1 MKKEELIAKGLTEE
15 QAKAVMDIYTEE
27 MKGFIPKSRFDE
39 VNTAKADLEKQVDDR
54 DKQLKVLKDEAKDS
68 EALQN
73 KITELEDANK
83 ATKKSYEDKIRDMKL
98 SSAIKDQLT
107 DCKYPELV
115 ADKIDRT
122 KLILAEDGTVSGL
135 TEQLKTVKETYKELF
150 PPPVSGKTPPNN
162 GKTTP
167 QVTGDAARR
176 EQLEKLINDP
186 KTRLVD
192 RIAARNE
199 LFSLNQ
205 AESEE

>member
-39 VNTAKADLEKQVDDR
+39 VNTAKADLEKQVADR

-83 ATKKSYEDKIRDMKL
+83 ATKKAYEDKIRDMKL
-98 SSAIKDQLT
+98 TSAIKDQLT

-115 ADKIDRT
+115 VDKFDRT

-150 PPPVSGKTPPNN
+150 IPPVSGKTPPNN

-167 QVTGDAARR
+167 QVTGDATRR

-186 KTRLVD
+186 NTRLAD